1 MSEGDRRRAQ
11 ILEILKESEQPV
23 SGTELA
29 GKLHVSRQVIVQ
41 DVALLRAENKEIM
54 STYKGYVLP
63 SVDKQSGCVRVFRV
77 NHTTEETLDEL
88 QTMVDYGG
96 KVLDVFVEHP
106 LYGQIR
112 ADLLIEN
119 RLEAMQFVKQL
130 KETAAHPLN
139 VLTDGYH
146 YHTVVAPSE
155 EHLDLL
161 EVELRKKHYLQL

>member
-11 ILEILKESEQPV
+11 ILEILRESEQPV
-23 SGTELA
+23 SGTDLA
-29 GKLHVSRQVIVQ
+29 GRLHVSRQVIVQ

-63 SVDKQSGCVRVFRV
+63 SVEKQSGCVRVFRV

-96 KVLDVFVEHP
+96 TVLDVFVEHP

-112 ADLLIEN
+112 AG
-119 RLEAMQFVKQL
+119 F
-130 KETAAHPLN
+130 
-139 VLTDGYH
+139 DG
-146 YHTVVAPSE
+146 A
-155 EHLDLL
+155 
-161 EVELRKKHYLQL
+161 